1 MESYEIILGDGFFN
15 RFYMYV
21 DLDSDQ
27 IGLAKNRE
35 NITLQDVLELNDLI
49 YDAEDWVDFEEW
61 FEMFI
66 KYIL

>member
-49 YDAEDWVDFEEW
+49 YDAEDWVDFEE
-61 FEMFI
+61 
-66 KYIL
+66 

>member
-1 MESYEIILGDGFFN
+1 
-15 RFYMYV
+15 MYV

-49 YDAEDWVDFEEW
+49 YDAEDWVDFEQ
-61 FEMFI
+61 
-66 KYIL
+66 